1 MRLLQASS
9 RTLLIFASALFAVP
23 ALSAQPADA
32 SASGTSKA
40 ADPQPTSQWPTDML
54 LVGTADAANKV
65 PMGTSSK
72 EALKWATFFSPHNE
86 KLALKALKNTGSELG
101 ETDVEV
107 DPFYMSR
114 YAITNEQYIRFVKAT
129 GARFPF
135 HWWKR
140 GATANFEAHRKKIY
154 EAFPNLDS
162 GDRVNAP
169 IYYWEDFWKS
179 EKLEYGI
186 PKGEEKFPVVF
197 VSWRDALQYAAWAGM
212 RMPTEIE
219 WTYAANGGERKAFVF
234 GDAWNEEV
242 LASLK
247 MENFRDTRLKAV
259 GAMGPLARGPFGHGD
274 MVGQVWEWVIPLG
287 FKPQTSPK
295 LFEKEY
301 KKLRKNKKYGKKL
314 PDALNFRNEYAVAKG
329 GSFYSFS
336 TKDFVQAR
344 INCRAPLDTKQTMEG
359 LGFRVA
365 KTLRPAYDMSLSRLK
380 SSYPPYISEAKEP
393 NYAGQ
398 VGWERYQLE
407 GSGDI
412 IAKYEAL
419 SIIPINYLSFAKSP
433 RASDIKSISQTK
445 PLELAVVIST
455 EDLISPAL
463 KKGTYVTYL
472 RQAGVSQKLQDALS
486 SAHKA
491 LVAEALAKERE
502 AKEKEK
508 AAKEAAKN
516 AKRGIVKKKKAPKKK
531 KKGSKKAEPKA
542 ADEKW
547 RQIIKNYGYSNEE
560 ILKNGPK
567 ECAKYIYLRHTGI
580 KKADKG
586 KVPELFKV
594 STETSQI
601 LFRDQ
606 TGKWMAA
613 LPTTQDFQ
621 KFHSD
626 DAPSTITEPLG
637 GAVKVQFSIPIDQA
651 QMEKKRSKRQM
662 KFEIALQMK

>member
-9 RTLLIFASALFAVP
+9 RFILFFVSALLACPAV
-23 ALSAQPADA
+23 SAQPADA
-32 SASGTSKA
+32 SASGANKA
-40 ADPQPTSQWPTDML
+40 TDPNPTSQWPTDML
-54 LVGTADAANKV
+54 LVGTSGSPNKV

-72 EALKWATFFSPHNE
+72 EALKWAMFFSPHNE
-86 KLALKALKNTGSELG
+86 KLALRALKNTGSELG
-101 ETDVEV
+101 ETDIDVE
-107 DPFYMSR
+107 PFYMSR
-114 YAITNEQYIRFVKAT
+114 YAVTNEQYIRFVKAT

-140 GATANFEAHRKKIY
+140 GATVNFEEHRKKIF
-154 EAFPNLDS
+154 EAFPNLDA

-169 IYYWEDFWKS
+169 LYYWEDFWKS
-179 EKLEYGI
+179 EKLKYEI
-186 PKGEEKFPVVF
+186 PKGEEKYPVVF

-219 WTYAANGGERKAFVF
+219 WTYAANGGERKTFVF
-234 GDAWNEEV
+234 GDAWSEQV
-242 LASLK
+242 LESLK
-247 MENFRDTRLKAV
+247 MQTFRDTKLKPV
-259 GAMGPLARGPFGHGD
+259 GAMGALARGPFGHGD

-301 KKLRKNKKYGKKL
+301 KKLRKNKKYGQKL

-365 KTLRPAYDMSLSRLK
+365 KTLRPAYDMSVSRLK

-393 NYAGQ
+393 NYGGQ
-398 VGWERYQLE
+398 IGWERYQLE

-412 IAKYEAL
+412 IANYEAL
-419 SIIPINYLSFAKSP
+419 SVIPINYLSFTKNP
-433 RASDIKSISQTK
+433 RPSEITASSHIR

-455 EDLISPAL
+455 EDLISPAV
-463 KKGTYVTYL
+463 KKGTYVTYM
-472 RQAGVSQKLQDALS
+472 RQAGVQQSLVDALS
-486 SAHKA
+486 AAHKW

-502 AKEKEK
+502 EK
-508 AAKEAAKN
+508 AKAKAAED
-516 AKRGIVKKKKAPKKK
+516 AKKGRTKKKKEPKKK
-531 KKGSKKAEPKA
+531 KKKEAKKKEPK
-542 ADEKW
+542 ESEVKW
-547 RQIIKNYGYSNEE
+547 RQIIKRHGYTNEE

-567 ECAKYIYLRHTGI
+567 ECIKYIYLRHTGI
-580 KKADKG
+580 KKEDKG
-586 KVPELFKV
+586 KVPELFKI
-594 STETSQI
+594 STERSQI

-606 TGKWMAA
+606 SGKWVAA
-613 LPTTQDFQ
+613 MPTDQTFE
-621 KFHSD
+621 KVNSN
-626 DAPSTITEPLG
+626 DAASTITDPVG
-637 GAVKVQFSIPIDQA
+637 GAVKVNFSVPIDQA

-662 KFEIALQMK
+662 TFTIDLQMK